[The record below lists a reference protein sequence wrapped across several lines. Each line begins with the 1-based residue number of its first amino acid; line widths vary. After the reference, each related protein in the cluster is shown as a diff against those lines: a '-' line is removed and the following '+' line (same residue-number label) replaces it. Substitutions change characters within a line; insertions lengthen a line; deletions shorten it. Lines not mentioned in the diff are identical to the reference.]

1 MNQDKNNLPEKGPNT
16 PDGSRVKDIKED
28 KKESERTV
36 EKEEKKNPART
47 QRRSGLNFGQLLLGL
62 TVTIAGLLLLAR
74 SMGVLPEGF
83 EIDILRFWP
92 ILVIALGLSFLD
104 TRTPLSF
111 AVALAV
117 FLGVLIL
124 MGAVMWNGN
133 HRSMGEVEE
142 NLFGIERDADVF
154 LAKVRT
160 KMDVGEVRIS
170 GGAEK
175 LAEGQFTSGRAR
187 LMSISSSAG
196 EVQDVRIEAEN
207 FSGWNP
213 FRGNVQNSLEMRLS
227 SGLPMELFFDFD
239 VVSGRINLADVMA
252 RSIDVK
258 SDVSDLEIVLPAN
271 MEVVNLKVDNNVG
284 QLSIV
289 VPASAGARAVV
300 RSNISSEDI
309 IGFERVGDNEY
320 RTSDYDSASNK
331 IEMDLDIDVSNLRI
345 ERR

>member
-1 MNQDKNNLPEKGPNT
+1 MNQDNNNIPEKSPNT
-16 PDGSRVKDIKED
+16 PDGSRVEDIKED
-28 KKESERTV
+28 KKELERIS
-36 EKEEKKNPART
+36 EKEEKNPAHK
-47 QRRSGLNFGQLLLGL
+47 QRRAGLNFGQLLLGL
-62 TVTIAGLLLLAR
+62 AVTVAGLLLLAR
-74 SMGVLPEGF
+74 STGVLPEGF
-83 EIDILRFWP
+83 EVDILRFWP

-124 MGAVMWNGN
+124 VGAVIWNGN
-133 HRSMGEVEE
+133 QRSTGESQE
-142 NLFGIERDADVF
+142 NPFSIEKDADVF
-154 LAKVRT
+154 LAKVQA
-160 KMDVGEVRIS
+160 KMDVGEVKIS

-175 LAEGQFTSGRAR
+175 LAEGKFISGRAR

-271 MEVVNLKVDNNVG
+271 MEAVNLKVDNNVG

-331 IEMDLDIDVSNLRI
+331 IEMDMDIDVSSLRI